1 MPLTVGIK
9 SLTDWALRYPHW
21 FRYWAPRA
29 VNVILRSDCRW
40 KLRIVMMPTL
50 LSLVASAGVITTIAG
65 ATSDD
70 TVCIVTTLC
79 FFVGRLVDHPGVYL
93 PVVELFYLRMI
104 KPGSAFIKPDQLDPW
119 IKDQIKITLLS
130 TIAPLQLPN
139 FVSCGRDKPSHM
151 TQNLVTVGAT
161 LWTAEYFLV
170 DPWSMDQADLVW

>member
-9 SLTDWALRYPHW
+9 SLTDWAPRFPHW

-29 VNVILRSDCRW
+29 VNVILRSDCLW

-50 LSLVASAGVITTIAG
+50 LLLVASAVVITTIAG

-79 FFVGRLVDHPGVYL
+79 FWVGRLVDHPEVYL

-104 KPGSAFIKPDQLDPW
+104 KPDEIMPIMGTRWRIRY
-119 IKDQIKITLLS
+119 KITRLIVRFQNHDRARS
-130 TIAPLQLPN
+130 
-139 FVSCGRDKPSHM
+139 GRKGSIS
-151 TQNLVTVGAT
+151 L
-161 LWTAEYFLV
+161 
-170 DPWSMDQADLVW
+170 